1 MAIKSDI
8 TNIDKRFNATKKN
21 AAARHGNIFLI
32 ASSLLTLGCKSSE
45 TQSTASDN
53 TISQSEDN
61 NVSIV
66 LSEGQDYSELTSGN
80 TLLSGDYSTF
90 SSINKIKH
98 YLRLTSE
105 LKFENE
111 FYLKVKY

>member
-45 TQSTASDN
+45 TQSTASDS

-66 LSEGQDYSELTSGN
+66 LSEGQEVQVKVLDVDRAG
-80 TLLSGDYSTF
+80 
-90 SSINKIKH
+90 
-98 YLRLTSE
+98 
-105 LKFENE
+105 
-111 FYLKVKY
+111 KVKLSMKEV